1 VASSKAPQTPSASL
15 RRATSGDVANDA
27 PARDTRRVPESFNYA
42 APAELFYNGSSRSNR
57 KMSYRRFPTAAEAI
71 AFAVEE
77 LGAAAIGFATLV
89 VDEDRFERRQ
99 IRRLYDAPEYP
110 LIRAAAV
117 A

>member
-1 VASSKAPQTPSASL
+1 VAPSKAPQTLHRASS
-15 RRATSGDVANDA
+15 SGDGPNDA
-27 PARDTRRVPESFNYA
+27 RVQDAREVQEPFDYS

-71 AFAVEE
+71 AFAVEQ

-89 VDEDRFERRQ
+89 VDEERFERKQ
-99 IRRLYDAPEYP
+99 IRRLYDAPDYP
-110 LIRAAAV
+110 LSRAAAV

>member
-1 VASSKAPQTPSASL
+1 VPSSQTSRTHSSPQRAASGGGAK
-15 RRATSGDVANDA
+15 DA
-27 PARDTRRVPESFNYA
+27 PARDTGRVLEPFDYS

-99 IRRLYDAPEYP
+99 IRRLYDAPDYP